1 MEQDVDLCY
10 QAGRSQAAGVRARD
24 ETNSFKMQQILISR
38 RDWNPNARRETP
50 PPYPAPP
57 PLPRRE
63 HPQLSPGYHQAGAEE
78 AGRACAAVP
87 GHLRGRRG
95 GGGGAGAGSRL
106 PGLGPAPLQRPPP
119 RDWPGR
125 GRGPESPEVRLTCPG
140 GPRSAL
146 WATRLMASARSLGRR
161 GGHR

>member
-1 MEQDVDLCY
+1 MLPGGEIPG
-10 QAGRSQAAGVRARD
+10 GRSESEGRDKFIQNAANTYKQKRLEPKRTQRD
-24 ETNSFKMQQILISR
+24 
-38 RDWNPNARRETP
+38 P
-50 PPYPAPP
+50 PHPAPSP
-57 PLPRRE
+57 FQRRE

-95 GGGGAGAGSRL
+95 GGAGRGRGGGGALAPR
-106 PGLGPAPLQRPPP
+106 PRPRPLQRPPP
-119 RDWPGR
+119 RDWLGR

-140 GPRSAL
+140 GPRSEL